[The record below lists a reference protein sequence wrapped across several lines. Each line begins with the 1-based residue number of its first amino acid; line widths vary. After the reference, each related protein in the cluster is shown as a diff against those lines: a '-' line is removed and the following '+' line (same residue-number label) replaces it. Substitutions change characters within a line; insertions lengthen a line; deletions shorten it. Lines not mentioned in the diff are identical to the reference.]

1 MLIMKDDSNY
11 NAFLQFDLE
20 GYEGKWV
27 VLCDENIVVV
37 GDNVNKILNEAK
49 KKCPNKRLMLA
60 KVPEENFIPSSW

>member
-20 GYEGKWV
+20 SYEGKWV

-37 GDNVNKILNEAK
+37 GDNVNEILNEAK

-60 KVPEENFIPSSW
+60 KVPEEGTMIY